1 MESGVMDENKSKE
14 QLIEESSA
22 LRRQVVR
29 LQEPSDAETG
39 RLGES
44 LREDAARFQAILDT
58 TVDGMITINEEGIV
72 QSFNRA
78 AERIFGYAASEV
90 IGRNVSMLMPSPYR
104 ENHDGYVKNYLRT
117 GVAKIIGIGR
127 EAEGR
132 RKDGSTFP
140 LYLAVSEVRVGERRL
155 FTGILRDISELK
167 QAIEEIRSLARFP
180 NENPFPTLRAARDG
194 TLLYANRGSGLL
206 LQTWGCEVGG
216 LLPDP
221 WRSIVSESLSSGA
234 TKEIEVQCGRTTYS
248 LALTPILNAD
258 DVNIYG
264 RDITGRKNLE
274 EELRRANDEL
284 EQRVQKRT
292 AELAAVNNTLHDYA
306 LKLEFRN
313 KELVEFAHIA
323 SHDLQE
329 PLRKIRTFADWLKK
343 RYSTVLDDE
352 GEDRLE
358 RLAKAASRMQALV
371 HALLDYSRVASKVE
385 TFSPVDFGGLVRE
398 VILDLQESIAET
410 GGVVEIGEL
419 PVIDADAVQMR
430 SLFLNLIVNA
440 LKYRRAESPII
451 KIYSSSSSDGNS
463 EIYVEDNGIGFDEM
477 YLDRIFRPFQ
487 QLHKNGCKG
496 TGIGLTICR
505 KVVDRHEGS
514 ITARSTPGKG
524 STFIISLPIRHSV
537 RKSA

>member
-1 MESGVMDENKSKE
+1 
-14 QLIEESSA
+14 
-22 LRRQVVR
+22 
-29 LQEPSDAETG
+29 
-39 RLGES
+39 
-44 LREDAARFQAILDT
+44 
-58 TVDGMITINEEGIV
+58 
-72 QSFNRA
+72 
-78 AERIFGYAASEV
+78 
-90 IGRNVSMLMPSPYR
+90 MLMPSPYR

-117 GVAKIIGIGR
+117 GIAKIIGIGR
-127 EAEGR
+127 EVKGR

-140 LYLAVSEVRVGERRL
+140 LYLAVSEVWVGERRL
-155 FTGILRDISELK
+155 FTGIVRDISELER
-167 QAIEEIRSLARFP
+167 AIEEIRSVARFP
-180 NENPFPTLRAARDG
+180 DESPFPTLRVARDG

-206 LQTWGCEVGG
+206 LQTWDCEVGEP
-216 LLPDP
+216 LPDP
-221 WRSIVSESLSSGA
+221 WRSIVSESLGSGMNR
-234 TKEIEVQCGRTTYS
+234 EIEVQCGNTTYS
-248 LALTPILNAD
+248 LVLTPILNAD

-264 RDITGRKNLE
+264 RDITERKNLE

-292 AELAAVNNTLHDYA
+292 AELAGVNTTLHDYA
-306 LKLEFRN
+306 RKLEFRN

-329 PLRKIRTFADWLKK
+329 PLRKIQTFADWLKK

-352 GEDRLE
+352 GGDRLE

-385 TFSPVDFGGLVRE
+385 TFSPVDLGSLVRE
-398 VILDLQESIAET
+398 VILDLQESIAEN

-419 PVIDADAVQMR
+419 PIIDADAVQMR

-451 KIYSSSSSDGNS
+451 RIYSSNSSDGNS
-463 EIYVEDNGIGFDEM
+463 EIYVEDNGIGFNEM

-487 QLHKNGCKG
+487 QLHKNGYKG

-514 ITARSTPGKG
+514 ITAKSTPGKG
-524 STFIISLPIRHSV
+524 STFIISLPIRRSV